1 MLMTNN
7 DGDDEDRNEPR
18 EPGPKEWEWKW
29 VHRSARFLG
38 TRRSVA
44 CLLNETNQPT
54 NPFHSIPSS
63 QSSSHLPAQDPVPC
77 KKPLEHWSASAVD
90 VTDQRTVKRA
100 DGQTDGQIRLLRSS
114 VVFNFLF
121 QYAHSPSDCS
131 RCCSCPLMNYVRK
144 SPPTRKSI
152 DSSILLSLAWGGEAI
167 VELKWSL
174 SPRFTWFK
182 DNNKGYFPMT
192 YKYLFY

>member
-18 EPGPKEWEWKW
+18 ESGPKEWEWKW

-100 DGQTDGQIRLLRSS
+100 DGQIRLLRSS
-114 VVFNFLF
+114 VVFNFFVSICTFPQRLF
-121 QYAHSPSDCS
+121 ALLFLSADELCEEVPADPQVHRFFDSVVFSLRGRSD
-131 RCCSCPLMNYVRK
+131 RG
-144 SPPTRKSI
+144 
-152 DSSILLSLAWGGEAI
+152 A
-167 VELKWSL
+167 
-174 SPRFTWFK
+174 
-182 DNNKGYFPMT
+182 
-192 YKYLFY
+192 